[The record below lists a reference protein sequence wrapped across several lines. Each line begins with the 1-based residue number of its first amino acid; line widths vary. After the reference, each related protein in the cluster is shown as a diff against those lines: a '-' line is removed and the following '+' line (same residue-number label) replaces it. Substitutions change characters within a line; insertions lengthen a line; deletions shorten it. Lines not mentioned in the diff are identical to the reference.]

1 MKIYHNPRC
10 LKSRQTLK
18 IIKKKTSKFE
28 IIEYIKNK
36 ITFDEI
42 TKLLAKLNMKPL
54 EIVRTQESIWKE
66 NYKTKDMSDNEI
78 INVLAKYPKLIERPI
93 VENNNKAIIG
103 RPPEN
108 VLSLFD

>member
-93 VENNNKAIIG
+93 VESNNKAIIG